1 MQYPG
6 LDGDGVRSPDLHNT
20 YVMTKQIFLM
30 VKLFSLTIFLL
41 ISPSVVFAGPVVV
54 PHPKLNGTVNFRDT
68 HTGVMHNIS
77 DALTITQLQEMFK
90 RARKIGDTISHLKTY
105 SHNIDFSNRWLVNL
119 DTGEI
124 GMLRKQVGDVH
135 QLEPDDLKKLQQI
148 IQSHNKTSELSPT
161 ASAQF
166 N

>member
-1 MQYPG
+1 
-6 LDGDGVRSPDLHNT
+6 
-20 YVMTKQIFLM
+20 MTNKIFFM

-41 ISPSVVFAGPVVV
+41 TSPSGVLAGPVVV
-54 PHPKLNGTVNFRDT
+54 PHPKANGTVNLRDT
-68 HTGVMHNIS
+68 HTGVMHNVG
-77 DALTITQLQEMFK
+77 DELTVTQLQEMFK

-105 SHNIDFSNRWLVNL
+105 SHSIDFSNRWLVNL

-124 GMLRKQVGDVH
+124 GMLRMLVGDVY

>member
-1 MQYPG
+1 
-6 LDGDGVRSPDLHNT
+6 
-20 YVMTKQIFLM
+20 M

-54 PHPKLNGTVNFRDT
+54 PHPKLNGTVNFRET
-68 HTGVMHNIS
+68 HTGVMHNVS

-124 GMLRKQVGDVH
+124 GMLRKLVEEDRVLRRFITKWGDAFPRLLV
-135 QLEPDDLKKLQQI
+135 DLNLG
-148 IQSHNKTSELSPT
+148 
-161 ASAQF
+161 
-166 N
+166 

>member
-1 MQYPG
+1 M
-6 LDGDGVRSPDLHNT
+6 
-20 YVMTKQIFLM
+20 
-30 VKLFSLTIFLL
+30 
-41 ISPSVVFAGPVVV
+41 
-54 PHPKLNGTVNFRDT
+54 RDAR
-68 HTGVMHNIS
+68 TGVIHNHS
-77 DALTITQLQEMFK
+77 NELTITQLQEMFK

-105 SHNIDFSNRWLVNL
+105 SHNIDFSDRWLFNL

-124 GMLRKQVGDVH
+124 GMLRKKVGDVY

-148 IQSHNKTSELSPT
+148 IHSHNNTSESSPT